1 MKVSARQ
8 RDGVTILDLKG
19 KFTIGTGDVAIREA
33 IQQSVAEGKTKI
45 LLNASEIT
53 TIDSSGIGE
62 LVAGFTTVTNRGGQ
76 LKLYKLPPKL
86 EDILQVTQLITVF
99 EVFEDEEQAIKSF

>member
-19 KFTIGTGDVAIREA
+19 KFTIGGGDVAIREA
-33 IQQSVAEGKTKI
+33 IQQSVAEGKNKI
-45 LLNASEIT
+45 LLNTSEIT

-99 EVFEDEEQAIKSF
+99 EVFENEDEAIRSF